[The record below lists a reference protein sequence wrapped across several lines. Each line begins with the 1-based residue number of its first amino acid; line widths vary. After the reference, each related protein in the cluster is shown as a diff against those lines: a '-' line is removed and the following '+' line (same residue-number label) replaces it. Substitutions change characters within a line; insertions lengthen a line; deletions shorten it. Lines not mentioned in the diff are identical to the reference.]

1 MKGHRKRVLAATGI
15 TAIGALVA
23 AALIVVPALAT
34 PASGETPRLLAPVGH
49 FDEIKAKT
57 KSGDWKADIDT
68 KGLSDV
74 HVVEVTIQPGGY
86 LGWHSHPGPRFLI
99 VKSGTATNYRA
110 DDPTCTPQVLPAGS
124 SLFEAA
130 GDVHDLRNEGS
141 EPLVYVTVQLVAAGA
156 PRRIDEPKPGNCPS

>member
-1 MKGHRKRVLAATGI
+1 MKHHRKRVFAAIGI
-15 TAIGALVA
+15 TAVGALVA
-23 AALIVVPALAT
+23 TALMVVPALAT
-34 PASGETPRLLAPVGH
+34 PPSGETPRLLAPVGH
-49 FDEIKAKT
+49 FGEINAKAMSGEWKAKI
-57 KSGDWKADIDT
+57 KT
-68 KGLSDV
+68 KGVSDL

-99 VKSGTATNYRA
+99 VKSGTATNYMA

-156 PRRIDEPKPGNCPS
+156 PRRIDEADPGNCPF